1 MLSGVKF
8 IPRDKLQAEFNSD
21 SDHSPTPKKK
31 QKKHHKSRS
40 KRRKRYNSSD
50 ISDDDEEEDRRH
62 RRRRSKKKPKWESSP
77 SSSSPSSSESEKPRQ
92 RKHKSRKSSRKS
104 SERKA
109 SSSADEEIDKTKSAR
124 QELESA
130 RKEMGLEWMVRPSER
145 PPSAKQILKDEEPS
159 QDMLEEKPKINP
171 KELNPFFNGG
181 GSGYPEEDEDV
192 PQKAGAGKLPP
203 PPAVGDGGASWRLKA
218 LKRAQEQAAREGRKL
233 DEVVEERWG
242 SLAQMT
248 ASVATTRAAYGRAH
262 LHAIRD
268 RKREQKG
275 EHGNGGHEGTYN
287 EMDKDDQRIRDNNR
301 DYLRDVSLRESHMKA
316 PKINDSLSWRNKK
329 KGNVVRPED
338 AEIIRTAASCLNKF
352 SNDGSFLQSINKLQN
367 KEQDI
372 SSTAVGIKMERV
384 SSERERGLSEGSQS
398 ISAKDEM
405 PIPNAPYQQDARAHD
420 SCKDEVTAVDR
431 ASNVQGLTANQL
443 AAKAMQLRLKG
454 KHAEADE
461 LLKESQNM
469 AKVNNT
475 VKEKIVSPAD
485 IIRSDT
491 RKLGSQSK
499 QRTEDDADANLAS
512 KIIRNKQYKTA
523 TQADDEYDYDDI
535 LDTRERQKK
544 TNLKQQMG
552 KNSPMKIQ
560 KRIITQQ
567 ERCQLCFENPSRPK
581 HLTISI
587 ANFTYLM
594 LPSWEPVV
602 AGHCYIL
609 PMQHE
614 ASTRNLDDN
623 EWEEL
628 RNFKKCLLRM
638 YAEEGKDV
646 IFLETA
652 TGLAQQRRHCL
663 VECIPLPY
671 DIAKEAPLYFKK
683 AIDEAESEWSQHNA
697 KKLIDTSI
705 KGLRGSIPKNF
716 PYFHVE
722 FGMQKGFVHVIDD
735 EKNFKNQFGL
745 NVIRGMLQL
754 HEEDMYRHRQR
765 ESLEMQRKAVSD
777 FGRKWEPY
785 DWTKMLD

>member
-1 MLSGVKF
+1 MSGVKF
-8 IPRDKLQAEFNSD
+8 IPRDKLQAKSSSD
-21 SDHSPTPKKK
+21 SDCSPTHKKK
-31 QKKHHKSRS
+31 QKKHRKSRS
-40 KRRKRYNSSD
+40 KRRKHYNSSD
-50 ISDDDEEEDRRH
+50 ISDDEEEDRRH
-62 RRRRSKKKPKWESSP
+62 RRRRSKKRPKWESSP
-77 SSSSPSSSESEKPRQ
+77 SSSSPSSSESEKPRR
-92 RKHKSRKSSRKS
+92 RKRDSRKSSRKS
-104 SERKA
+104 SEREA
-109 SSSADEEIDKTKSAR
+109 SSSAEKEIDKTKSAR
-124 QELESA
+124 QEMESA

-145 PPSAKQILKDEEPS
+145 PVSAKQILIDKEPS
-159 QDMLEEKPKINP
+159 QDMQEENPKMNP
-171 KELNPFFNGG
+171 KELNPFFKGG

-203 PPAVGDGGASWRLKA
+203 PPPVGDGGASWRLKA

-242 SLAQMT
+242 SLAQIT
-248 ASVATTRAAYGRAH
+248 ASVATTRAASGRAH

-268 RKREQKG
+268 RKREQKS
-275 EHGNGGHEGTYN
+275 EHGNGGHEGTCN

-329 KGNVVRPED
+329 KGSVVRPED
-338 AEIIRTAASCLNKF
+338 AEIIRTAATCLNKF
-352 SNDGSFLQSINKLQN
+352 SNDGSFLQSITKLQN
-367 KEQDI
+367 KEHDI
-372 SSTAVGIKMERV
+372 SSTAVGSETERV
-384 SSERERGLSEGSQS
+384 LSERERSFSEGSQTVGS
-398 ISAKDEM
+398 KDEM
-405 PIPNAPYQQDARAHD
+405 PIPKAPYQRDARAHD
-420 SCKDEVTAVDR
+420 SYKDEVTVVDR
-431 ASNVQGLTANQL
+431 ASNVQSLTANQL

-461 LLKESQNM
+461 LLKKSQNT
-469 AKVNNT
+469 ANVNNT
-475 VKEKIVSPAD
+475 AKEKNIFQAD
-485 IIRSDT
+485 IMRSDK
-491 RKLGSQSK
+491 RKVGVQSK
-499 QRTEDDADANLAS
+499 QSTEDDADANLAS

-523 TQADDEYDYDDI
+523 TQADDMYDYDDI

-544 TNLKQQMG
+544 INLKQQMG

-602 AGHCYIL
+602 TGHCYIL

-638 YAEEGKDV
+638 YAEEGNDV

-652 TGLAQQRRHCL
+652 LGLAQQRRHCL
-663 VECIPLPY
+663 VECIPVPY
-671 DIAKEAPLYFKK
+671 DIAQEAPLYFKK

-735 EKNFKNQFGL
+735 EKNFKSQFGL

-754 HEEDMYRHRQR
+754 REEDMYRHRQR
-765 ESLEMQRKAVSD
+765 DSLEMQRKAVSD